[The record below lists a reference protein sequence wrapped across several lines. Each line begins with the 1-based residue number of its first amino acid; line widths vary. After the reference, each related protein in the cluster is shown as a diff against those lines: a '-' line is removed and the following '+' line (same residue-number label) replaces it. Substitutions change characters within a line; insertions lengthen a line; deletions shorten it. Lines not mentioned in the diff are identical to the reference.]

1 MTAICIRDA
10 HFAISEQHSLR
21 IKQLELHAGQCWSIV
36 GANGSGKTALAR
48 ALAGELRLLQGES
61 QNGFT
66 RTEWVS
72 FEQLQQLADREWE
85 EDESDLL
92 DYEDQGHTARQIMQE
107 QGGDPGEL
115 AALAERFGI
124 TALLDR
130 GFRYLSTGETRKVLL
145 CRALLQHPELLIL
158 DEPFDGLDVGAHAGL
173 MSLLQELV
181 TAGQTLVLIV
191 NRLEELPEFS
201 DRLGM
206 LTECELSLAGPR
218 DEIAASAELLQLS
231 HLAAM
236 EASTQALPPADP
248 DAERR
253 ALDAHT
259 PRIVMRDIRVSY
271 GDKRI
276 LTGLNW
282 QVDPGQHWQIIGPN
296 GAGKSTLLS
305 LVTGDHPQGYSNDL
319 TLFGH
324 KRGSGESIWDIKQH
338 IGYVSTSMQ
347 QDYRVTATPKA
358 VILSG
363 FFDSIGVYQQPG
375 STQLALVDQWLTLLG
390 MAHLAN
396 EPFRHLS
403 YGQQRLLLIARAM
416 VKHPPIL
423 ILDEPLQGLDSFNR
437 HWVKR
442 WIDLLVA
449 EGSTQLLFVS
459 HHQQDAP
466 GCISHRLTFVPD
478 GDEYRY
484 VKAAVSHKPSVV
496 RENAGLSNS
505 CSA

>member
-1 MTAICIRDA
+1 MTAIRISNAD
-10 HFAISEQHSLR
+10 FFISEHHRLS
-21 IKQLELHAGQCWSIV
+21 IKALELDAGQCWSFV

-48 ALAGELRLLQGES
+48 ALAGELKQLSGEAD
-61 QNGFT
+61 NRFK
-66 RTEWVS
+66 RIEWVS
-72 FEQLQQLADREWE
+72 FEQLQQLADRERE

-92 DYEDQGHTARQIMQE
+92 DYEDQGHSARQIMLE
-107 QGGDPGEL
+107 AGGDATQL
-115 AALAERFGI
+115 AQLAERFGI

-130 GFRYLSTGETRKVLL
+130 GFRFLSTGETRKVLL
-145 CRALLQHPELLIL
+145 CRALLQQPELLVL
-158 DEPFDGLDVGAHAGL
+158 DEPFDGLDVDAHAGL

-181 TAGQTLVLIV
+181 SAGQTLVLIL
-191 NRLEELPEFS
+191 NRFEEIPDFS
-201 DRLGM
+201 DRLGI
-206 LTECELSLAGPR
+206 LAECELSLAGPR
-218 DEIAASAELLQLS
+218 TEVAASAELLQLT

-236 EASTQALPPADP
+236 ENATQALPSADP
-248 DAERR
+248 EAQRR
-253 ALDAHT
+253 ALDPQT

-324 KRGSGESIWDIKQH
+324 RRGSGESIWDIKQH
-338 IGYVSTSMQ
+338 IGYVSTTMQ

-375 STQLALVDQWLTLLG
+375 DAQLALVDQWLSLLG
-390 MAHLAN
+390 MQELAN

-449 EGSTQLLFVS
+449 EGGTQLLFVS
-459 HHQQDAP
+459 HHQADAP
-466 GCISHRLTFVPD
+466 SCISHRLTFVAE
-478 GDEYRY
+478 GEGYRY
-484 VKAAVSHKPSVV
+484 LTKAISDI
-496 RENAGLSNS
+496 L
-505 CSA
+505 

>member
-1 MTAICIRDA
+1 MTAICIRDGQ
-10 HFAISEQHSLR
+10 FAISEQQRLN
-21 IKQLELHAGQCWSIV
+21 IKQLEILTGQCWSFV

-48 ALAGELRLLQGES
+48 ALAGELSLLSGTVE
-61 QNGFT
+61 NGFQHI
-66 RTEWVS
+66 EWVS
-72 FEQLQQLADREWE
+72 FEQLQKLADRERE
-85 EDESDLL
+85 QDESDLL
-92 DYEDQGHTARQIMQE
+92 DYEDQGHSAREIMLE
-107 QGGDPGEL
+107 QGGCVTEL
-115 AALAERFGI
+115 AALATRFGI
-124 TALLDR
+124 SELLDR

-145 CRALLQHPELLIL
+145 CRALLQHPDLLVL
-158 DEPFDGLDVGAHAGL
+158 DEPFDGLDVEAHAGL
-173 MSLLQELV
+173 MSLLQELSA
-181 TAGQTLVLIV
+181 AGQTLVLIL
-191 NRLEELPEFS
+191 NRLEELPDFS
-201 DRLGM
+201 DHLGI
-206 LTECELSLAGPR
+206 LTECELSMAGSR
-218 DEIAASAELLQLS
+218 TEVVASAELAQLS

-236 EASTQALPPADP
+236 EANTQVLPKADP

-253 ALDAHT
+253 TLDAHT
-259 PRIVMRDIRVSY
+259 PRIIMRDIQVSY

-276 LTGLNW
+276 LNGLNW

-305 LVTGDHPQGYSNDL
+305 LVTGDQPQGYSNDL
-319 TLFGH
+319 TLFGR

-347 QDYRVTATPKA
+347 QDYRVTSTPKA

-363 FFDSIGVYQQPG
+363 FFDSVGVYQQPG
-375 STQLALVDQWLTLLG
+375 STQLALADQWLDLLG
-390 MAHLAN
+390 MTHLAN

-459 HHQQDAP
+459 HHKQDAP
-466 GCISHRLTFVPD
+466 SSISHRLSFVPE
-478 GDEYRY
+478 GETY
-484 VKAAVSHKPSVV
+484 VYISSEVQ
-496 RENAGLSNS
+496 R
-505 CSA
+505 

>member
-10 HFAISEQHSLR
+10 HFTISEQHRLT
-21 IKQLELHAGQCWSIV
+21 IKQLDLQAGQCWSFV

-48 ALAGELRLLQGES
+48 VLAQELKLLEGTANNS
-61 QNGFT
+61 FKHI
-66 RTEWVS
+66 EWVS
-72 FEQLQQLADREWE
+72 FEQLQQLADRERE

-92 DYEDQGHTARQIMQE
+92 DYEDQGHTAQQIMLE
-107 QGGDPGEL
+107 QGGCVAEL
-115 AALAERFGI
+115 SALAERFGI
-124 TALLDR
+124 TALLNR

-145 CRALLQHPELLIL
+145 CRALLQHPDLLIL
-158 DEPFDGLDVGAHAGL
+158 DEPFDGLDVEAHAGL
-173 MSLLQELV
+173 MSLLQEFV
-181 TAGQTLVLIV
+181 AAGHTLVLIL
-191 NRLEELPEFS
+191 NRLEELPDFS
-201 DRLGM
+201 DYLGM
-206 LTECELSLAGPR
+206 LTECELSMTGPR
-218 DEIAASAELLQLS
+218 VEVLASAQLQQLS

-236 EASTQALPPADP
+236 EAATGALPPADP

-253 ALDAHT
+253 MLDAHT
-259 PRIVMRDIRVSY
+259 PRIVMRDIAVSY

-319 TLFGH
+319 TLFGRR
-324 KRGSGESIWDIKQH
+324 RGSGESIWDIKQH

-375 STQLALVDQWLTLLG
+375 SSQLALVDQWLTLLG
-390 MAHLAN
+390 MVHVAN

-459 HHQQDAP
+459 HHEQDAP
-466 GCISHRLTFVPD
+466 SCISHRLTFVPN

-484 VKAAVSHKPSVV
+484 VITAVSHK
-496 RENAGLSNS
+496 LSEKTQD
-505 CSA
+505 

>member
-1 MTAICIRDA
+1 MTAIRIRHAD
-10 HFAISEQHSLR
+10 FAISEHHRLSIQALA
-21 IKQLELHAGQCWSIV
+21 LDAGQCWSFV

-48 ALAGELRLLQGES
+48 ALAGELTLLSGEVG
-61 QNGFT
+61 NDFE
-66 RTEWVS
+66 RIEWVS
-72 FEQLQQLADREWE
+72 FEQLQQLADRERE

-92 DYEDQGHTARQIMQE
+92 DYQDEGHSARQIMLE
-107 QGGDPGEL
+107 AGGDAGEL
-115 AALAERFGI
+115 EWLADRFGI

-130 GFRYLSTGETRKVLL
+130 GFRFLSTGETRKVLL
-145 CRALLQHPELLIL
+145 CRALLQQPELLIL
-158 DEPFDGLDVGAHAGL
+158 DEPFDGLDLASHQGL
-173 MSLLQELV
+173 MKLLQELV
-181 TAGQTLVLIV
+181 AAGQTLVLIL
-191 NRLEELPEFS
+191 NRFEEIPDFS
-201 DRLGM
+201 DRLGI
-206 LTECELSLAGPR
+206 LAECELSLAGPR
-218 DEIAASAELLQLS
+218 AEVAASAELMQLS

-236 EASTQALPPADP
+236 ENATRALPPADP
-248 DAERR
+248 DGQRR
-253 ALDAHT
+253 ALDADT
-259 PRIVMRDIRVSY
+259 PRIMMRDINISY

-276 LTGLNW
+276 LTGLSW

-324 KRGSGESIWDIKQH
+324 RRGSGETIWDIKQH

-375 STQLALVDQWLTLLG
+375 DAQLALVDQWLSLLG
-390 MAHLAN
+390 MQALAN

-459 HHQQDAP
+459 HHQLDAP
-466 GCISHRLTFVPD
+466 SCISHRLTFVAD
-478 GDEYRY
+478 GEGYRY
-484 VKAAVSHKPSVV
+484 VTTAVSHKP
-496 RENAGLSNS
+496 
-505 CSA
+505 

>member
-1 MTAICIRDA
+1 MTAIRISNADFSIGEHHRLAIR
-10 HFAISEQHSLR
+10 
-21 IKQLELHAGQCWSIV
+21 QLELGAGQCWSFV

-48 ALAGELRLLQGES
+48 ALAGELTLLSGDAD
-61 QNGFT
+61 NGFE
-66 RTEWVS
+66 RIEWVS
-72 FEQLQQLADREWE
+72 FEQLQQLMDRERE

-92 DYEDQGHTARQIMQE
+92 DYEDQGHSARQIMLE
-107 QGGDPGEL
+107 EGGDAVLLDSL
-115 AALAERFGI
+115 ATRFGI
-124 TALLDR
+124 QSLLDR
-130 GFRYLSTGETRKVLL
+130 GFRFLSTGETRKVLL
-145 CRALLQHPELLIL
+145 CRALLQQPELLIL
-158 DEPFDGLDVGAHAGL
+158 DEPFDGLDVASHEGL

-181 TAGQTLVLIV
+181 AAGQTLVLIL
-191 NRLEELPEFS
+191 NRLEEIPDFS
-201 DRLGM
+201 DRLGI
-206 LTECELSLAGPR
+206 LTECELGLAGPR
-218 DEIAASAELLQLS
+218 AEVAASAQLMQLT

-236 EASTQALPPADP
+236 EAATQALPPADP
-248 DAERR
+248 DARR
-253 ALDAHT
+253 RVLDADT
-259 PRIVMRDIRVSY
+259 PRIIMRDINVSY

-276 LTGLNW
+276 LAGLNW

-324 KRGSGESIWDIKQH
+324 RRGSGESIWDIKQH
-338 IGYVSTSMQ
+338 IGYVSTTMQ
-347 QDYRVTATPKA
+347 QDYRVTATPRA

-363 FFDSIGVYQQPG
+363 FFDSIGIYQQPG
-375 STQLALVDQWLTLLG
+375 DAQLALADRWLSLLG
-390 MAHLAN
+390 MQQLAN

-403 YGQQRLLLIARAM
+403 YGQQRLLLIVRAM

-449 EGSTQLLFVS
+449 EGGTQLLFVS

-466 GCISHRLTFVPD
+466 SCISHRLTFVAD
-478 GDEYRY
+478 GDGYRY
-484 VKAAVSHKPSVV
+484 I
-496 RENAGLSNS
+496 NS
-505 CSA
+505 EV